1 MMKILILMDVFHTLN
16 GAERLSV
23 QLAEGLNRRP
33 GFRADI
39 ASMYTAD
46 MGGHRDA
53 MVQLRARG
61 IDTFH
66 FLGLKVHPDP
76 LSFIVAIFRL
86 RRILKEG
93 DYDVVETYTVTPAI
107 AASWATRGLR
117 ARLVG
122 GLHHAYEMAEHNGLR
137 HKVWRYSVRG
147 NRRVRFYAISEF
159 VRRCWVAYSATDPA
173 FTRTVFNAIPDEFF
187 DAIPARDD
195 VRREFEI
202 PTEGR
207 VALFVGSIV
216 SYKGIDVALEA
227 LGPILDEQ
235 NLFLVFVGAWTK
247 PSGGDF
253 PGEEGYFQS
262 LKDRIEEMGWGARI
276 RFVGRRNDIPR
287 LMASSDVLIHPARI
301 EGFGLILAE
310 AMAAGLPVV
319 ATDVQGIPE
328 VLDGT
333 AALMTLADA
342 PDAFRAAVLETLDRD
357 ENETRRCIALGRERA
372 ERYRMERR
380 IDGMITIF
388 EDATTGRW
396 AG

>member
-1 MMKILILMDVFHTLN
+1 MKILMLMDVFHTLN

-33 GFRADI
+33 GYRADI

-46 MGGHRDA
+46 MGGHREA
-53 MVQLRARG
+53 MAQLRERG
-61 IDTFH
+61 IQTFH

-76 LSFIVAIFRL
+76 ISFIAAILRL

-117 ARLVG
+117 TRLVG
-122 GLHHAYEMAEHNGLR
+122 GLHHAYERPEHNALR
-137 HKVWRYSVRG
+137 HKVWRFSVRS

-159 VRRCWVAYSATDPA
+159 VRRCWADYSATEPA

-187 DAIPARDD
+187 HAAPARDN
-195 VRREFEI
+195 VRSEFEI
-202 PTEGR
+202 PAESR
-207 VALFVGSIV
+207 IALFVGSIV

-227 LGPILDEQ
+227 LGPILEDA
-235 NLFLVFVGAWTK
+235 NLFLIFVGAWTK

-253 PGEEGYFQS
+253 AGEEGYFQS
-262 LKDRIEEMGWGARI
+262 LKDRIEAMGWGARI
-276 RFVGRRNDIPR
+276 RFAGRRHDVPR
-287 LMASSDVLIHPARI
+287 LMASSDVLIHPARV

-319 ATDVQGIPE
+319 ATNVQGIPE

-333 AALMTLADA
+333 AALMTPPDA

-357 ENETRRCIALGRERA
+357 AREKARCIALGRERA
-372 ERYRMERR
+372 ELYRMERR
-380 IDGMITIF
+380 IDGMITLF
-388 EDATTGRW
+388 EDIVAGRW